1 MIRFGVAAALAF
13 CFALL
18 LMPVGS
24 AETTND
30 PPVVV
35 IEEIV
40 HVQSHGVFIT
50 YNYTGIYVDESQP
63 EMLSWE
69 LFDGWNLLDQG
80 NITENIT
87 HSNHN
92 LESTRTTWNWQF
104 ESEMRQSTT
113 QQSCNCYLKVTAL
126 DSDGN
131 IGTDWRARYAGGW
144 SGQDIVGHTPLLVIN
159 QDSNSN
165 VVSADISIDG
175 SVVDRDNVSHD
186 NYISPNLQWWISN
199 DPATDTSCRTWTR
212 VQGVDLPWM
221 NATTSDWQDVS
232 INEIVMT
239 NGVTGESMGNLTQFS
254 ASYSMTLDTSGMED
268 GAYQF
273 VMRAID
279 NSGHTSVGFCK
290 QILID
295 NTQPIALISG
305 VNHANERAGIIQF
318 DGSGSSD
325 QYWGREGLVFLW
337 ILEDEFGQKT
347 VESGIA
353 MRTFAMDASQSG
365 NYSLTLTVADG
376 AGFSDTVSHQF
387 NIINQEPVAG
397 LRIGGQPLTDGD
409 SVTLI
414 DANFWNIECG
424 DSTDTVNDKSGLICT
439 WYIDGEPVMTGFE
452 RQLIKPEDLSKPHTL
467 MLVVTDDDDA
477 SDTITVTFG
486 VQGTP
491 SDPMY
496 NDDSLEWG
504 MWLIFAAISLVT
516 IIGGLFL
523 YTRYN
528 KYNTTIPKW
537 KPE

>member
-18 LMPVGS
+18 LIPTS
-24 AETTND
+24 AAESTDD
-30 PPVVV
+30 PPIVV
-35 IEEIV
+35 IQDIETLQNENSYAI
-40 HVQSHGVFIT
+40 S
-50 YNYTGIYVDESQP
+50 YSGIYVDEHPPQT
-63 EMLSWE
+63 LTWK
-69 LFDGWNLLDQG
+69 LFDGWDLIDQG
-80 NITENIT
+80 TIMDELSPNNQT
-87 HSNHN
+87 
-92 LESTRTTWNWQF
+92 LESTRMTWDWQF
-104 ESEMRQSTT
+104 QSSTPDPLANG
-113 QQSCNCYLKVTAL
+113 QPCNCYIQISGVDAT
-126 DSDGN
+126 GN
-131 IGTDWRARYAGGW
+131 VDTDWSIFYAGGFAA
-144 SGQDIVGHTPLLVIN
+144 DAVNPAPLLMIN
-159 QDSNSN
+159 QDQNSN
-165 VVSADISIDG
+165 VVSGGVSIDG
-175 SVVDRDNVSHD
+175 MVLDRDNVTHVTYPEPTIQWMLTD
-186 NYISPNLQWWISN
+186 SPQI
-199 DPATDTSCRTWTR
+199 DASCSTWTR
-212 VQGVDLPWM
+212 AQGINLPWM
-221 NATTSDWQDVS
+221 NLTLELQDIDSWSGAAGHAQNLSQYSASFSMTIDTSD
-232 INEIVMT
+232 I
-239 NGVTGESMGNLTQFS
+239 
-254 ASYSMTLDTSGMED
+254 ED
-268 GAYQF
+268 GSYQL
-273 VMRAID
+273 VMRAVD
-279 NSGHTSVGFCK
+279 NSGYSSVGFCK
-290 QILID
+290 KISVD
-295 NTQPIALISG
+295 NTSPTAMISG
-305 VNHANERAGIIQF
+305 LNNYVEDQGTIEF

-337 ILEDEFGQKT
+337 ILEDEFGQKAI
-347 VESGIA
+347 ESGTDL
-353 MRTFAMDASQSG
+353 RTFAMDASQSG

-424 DSTDTVNDKSGLICT
+424 DSTDTVNDQSGLICT

-467 MLVVTDDDDA
+467 MVVVTDDDDA

-504 MWLIFAAISLVT
+504 MWLIIAAISLVT

-528 KYNTTIPKW
+528 KYNATIPKW